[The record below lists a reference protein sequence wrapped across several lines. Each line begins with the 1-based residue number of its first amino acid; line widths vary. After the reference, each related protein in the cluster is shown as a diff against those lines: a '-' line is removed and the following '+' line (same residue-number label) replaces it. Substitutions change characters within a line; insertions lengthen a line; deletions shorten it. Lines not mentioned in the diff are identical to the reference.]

1 MKVLRAKLLTPKNVK
16 KGSKR
21 RIPSR
26 RRIPKQKKK
35 LLTHPRNIV
44 QRWK

>member
-1 MKVLRAKLLTPKNVK
+1 MRGKLLILKNVR

-21 RIPSR
+21 RFSSR
-26 RRIPKQKKK
+26 KRIPKQKKK